1 MQILPTVVMREE
13 KEKVGNQMAGLERF
27 IIRKC
32 VKKSVG
38 LFMRSYDCHP

>member
-1 MQILPTVVMREE
+1 MH

-32 VKKSVG
+32 VKESGG